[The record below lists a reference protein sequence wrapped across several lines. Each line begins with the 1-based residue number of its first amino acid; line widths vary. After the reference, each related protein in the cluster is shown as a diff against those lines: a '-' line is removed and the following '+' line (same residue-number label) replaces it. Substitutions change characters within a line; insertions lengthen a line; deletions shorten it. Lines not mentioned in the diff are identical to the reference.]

1 MTGCVGVYTPEDYCC
16 GCSECSCEPV
26 DNSENRLYNNNIIN
40 DVCGIARPA
49 AVGTRFAPRF
59 AKHGSKSG
67 KQREMK
73 MAVQYEDN
81 ILPDLKPFLDE
92 NLRLTAIPA
101 NRTVII
107 PNPKSMTFLMIGP
120 VFTTRRLCGASS
132 LTRDLWTERPIVRV
146 TARRKRFRRLPSL
159 LQNSY
164 DLIPLPNRTG
174 NYFTRSFFESIRM
187 NSSTAALFA
196 L

>member
-1 MTGCVGVYTPEDYCC
+1 MFAVLSQLLKCLCAFGTCFG
-16 GCSECSCEPV
+16 
-26 DNSENRLYNNNIIN
+26 
-40 DVCGIARPA
+40 

-101 NRTVII
+101 KNKKSFRLFITLREKLNRTVII

>member
-1 MTGCVGVYTPEDYCC
+1 MFAVLSQLLKCLCAFGTCFG
-16 GCSECSCEPV
+16 
-26 DNSENRLYNNNIIN
+26 
-40 DVCGIARPA
+40 
-49 AVGTRFAPRF
+49 AVGTRF

-101 NRTVII
+101 KNKKKLSALYYLAGKIEPNR
-107 PNPKSMTFLMIGP
+107 
-120 VFTTRRLCGASS
+120 
-132 LTRDLWTERPIVRV
+132 DYTEPEINDI
-146 TARRKRFRRLPSL
+146 LD
-159 LQNSY
+159 

>member
-1 MTGCVGVYTPEDYCC
+1 
-16 GCSECSCEPV
+16 
-26 DNSENRLYNNNIIN
+26 
-40 DVCGIARPA
+40 
-49 AVGTRFAPRF
+49 
-59 AKHGSKSG
+59 
-67 KQREMK
+67 
-73 MAVQYEDN
+73 MAVQYGDN

-101 NRTVII
+101 KNKKKLSALAGKIEPNR
-107 PNPKSMTFLMIGP
+107 
-120 VFTTRRLCGASS
+120 
-132 LTRDLWTERPIVRV
+132 DYTEPEINDI
-146 TARRKRFRRLPSL
+146 LD
-159 LQNSY
+159 

>member
-1 MTGCVGVYTPEDYCC
+1 MFAVLSQLLKCLCAFGTCFG
-16 GCSECSCEPV
+16 
-26 DNSENRLYNNNIIN
+26 
-40 DVCGIARPA
+40 

-73 MAVQYEDN
+73 MAVQYGDN

-101 NRTVII
+101 KNKKKLSALYYLAGKIEPNR
-107 PNPKSMTFLMIGP
+107 
-120 VFTTRRLCGASS
+120 
-132 LTRDLWTERPIVRV
+132 DYTEPEVNDI
-146 TARRKRFRRLPSL
+146 LD
-159 LQNSY
+159 

>member
-1 MTGCVGVYTPEDYCC
+1 
-16 GCSECSCEPV
+16 
-26 DNSENRLYNNNIIN
+26 
-40 DVCGIARPA
+40 
-49 AVGTRFAPRF
+49 
-59 AKHGSKSG
+59 
-67 KQREMK
+67 

-101 NRTVII
+101 KNKKKLSALYYLAGKIEPNRDYTEPEINDI
-107 PNPKSMTFLMIGP
+107 LDDWTCFHDPATL
-120 VFTTRRLCGASS
+120 RRELF
-132 LTRDLWTERPIVRV
+132 TRDLWTERPIVRV

>member
-1 MTGCVGVYTPEDYCC
+1 
-16 GCSECSCEPV
+16 
-26 DNSENRLYNNNIIN
+26 
-40 DVCGIARPA
+40 
-49 AVGTRFAPRF
+49 
-59 AKHGSKSG
+59 
-67 KQREMK
+67 MK

-101 NRTVII
+101 KNKKKLSALYYLAGKIEPNR
-107 PNPKSMTFLMIGP
+107 
-120 VFTTRRLCGASS
+120 
-132 LTRDLWTERPIVRV
+132 DYTEPEINDI
-146 TARRKRFRRLPSL
+146 LD
-159 LQNSY
+159 

>member
-1 MTGCVGVYTPEDYCC
+1 MFAVLSQLLKCLCAFGTCFG
-16 GCSECSCEPV
+16 
-26 DNSENRLYNNNIIN
+26 
-40 DVCGIARPA
+40 

-101 NRTVII
+101 KNKKKLSALYYLAGKIEPNRDYTEPEINDI
-107 PNPKSMTFLMIGP
+107 L
-120 VFTTRRLCGASS
+120 
-132 LTRDLWTERPIVRV
+132 DDWTC
-146 TARRKRFRRLPSL
+146 
-159 LQNSY
+159 

>member
-1 MTGCVGVYTPEDYCC
+1 MTGCVVVYTPEDYCC

-101 NRTVII
+101 KNKKKLSALYYLAGKI
-107 PNPKSMTFLMIGP
+107 
-120 VFTTRRLCGASS
+120 
-132 LTRDLWTERPIVRV
+132 E
-146 TARRKRFRRLPSL
+146 
-159 LQNSY
+159 
-164 DLIPLPNRTG
+164 PNRDYTEPEI
-174 NYFTRSFFESIRM
+174 NDILDDWTCFHDPATLRRE
-187 NSSTAALFA
+187 LFNKGLVDRTPDCSRYRKA
-196 L
+196 EAIPPFAEFIAKFI